1 MAARFRQPLMP
12 WQQMVAD
19 VGGEIDPETG
29 IPAYREVVVTVPRQ
43 NGKTTLVLGWECQR
57 AVGWEHLGPQRISY
71 SAQTGA
77 DARKKLVQDQKPIL
91 EPHKRALGIKRFY
104 EAIGAEG
111 VVWHNGSRL
120 VLLNNTEAAG
130 HGASVDLGVKDEM
143 FADYDDRRDQ
153 ALIPAMATKAF
164 GQVLTCSTMGTEDSI
179 PWNALVDRGR
189 LAVDSGAR
197 TGVAYFEW
205 SATDDDDP
213 DDPETWWGCMP
224 ALGHTITI
232 PVVAHAR
239 STMKDGEF
247 RRAFLNR
254 KTKADDRML
263 PVAEWN
269 AICSPNVA
277 PEGRPTFSLDVN
289 PERSAGS
296 IAAASVGVAELV
308 EYRLTT
314 SWLVPRAVELSA
326 KWGQPTWVVDSTG
339 PAASFIP
346 DMERAGLQVHPA
358 TPKELIA
365 ACGQFFDG
373 VIERRL
379 RLRQHQRFD
388 EAAAGAAKRSIGDAW
403 AWTRKSAAADICPL
417 VAATLALWG
426 ADAPHIGGAAPE
438 PFMIVT

>member
-1 MAARFRQPLMP
+1 MP

-19 VGGEIDPETG
+19 IGGELDPETG
-29 IPAYREVVVTVPRQ
+29 IPAYRDVVVTVPRQ

-57 AVGWEHLGPQRISY
+57 AIGWEHLGPQRISY

-77 DARKKLVQDQKPIL
+77 DARKKLVQDQKPII
-91 EPHKRALGIKRFY
+91 EPHKRALGVRRIY

-111 VVWHNGSRL
+111 VVWLNGSRL

-130 HGASVDLGVKDEM
+130 HGPSVDLGVKDEF

-189 LAVDSGAR
+189 LAVDSDQRSGI
-197 TGVAYFEW
+197 AYFEW
-205 SATDDDDP
+205 SAGDNDDP

-224 ALGHTITI
+224 ALGHTIT
-232 PVVAHAR
+232 PAVVAHAR

-254 KTKADDRML
+254 KTKADDRII
-263 PVAEWN
+263 PIGAWN
-269 AICSPNVA
+269 AICSPDA
-277 PEGRPTFSLDVN
+277 IPQGRPTFSLDVN
-289 PERSAGS
+289 PERSAGA
-296 IAAASVGVAELV
+296 IVGASTGVAELV
-308 EYRLTT
+308 DFRLTT
-314 SWLVPRAVELSA
+314 GWLVARAVEMSA
-326 KWGQPTWVVDSTG
+326 KWGSPTWVVDSTG

-346 DMERAGLQVHPA
+346 DMQRAGLNVHPA
-358 TPKELIA
+358 TPRELVD
-365 ACGQFFDG
+365 ACGQFYDG
-373 VIERRL
+373 VIEQRL
-379 RLRQHQRFD
+379 RIRYHQRFE

-403 AWTRKSAAADICPL
+403 AWTRKSAAADISPL

-426 ADAPHIGGAAPE
+426 ASTLSQEEAVP
-438 PFMIVT
+438 MVSWR

>member
-1 MAARFRQPLMP
+1 MP

-19 VGGEIDPETG
+19 VGGELDPETG
-29 IPAYREVVVTVPRQ
+29 IPAYRNVVVTVPRQ
-43 NGKTTLVLGWECQR
+43 NGKTTLVLAWECQR
-57 AVGWEHLGPQRISY
+57 AIGWEHLGPQRISY

-77 DARKKLVQDQKPIL
+77 DARKKLIQDQKPIIEL
-91 EPHKRALGIKRFY
+91 HKKVLGIKRIY
-104 EAIGAEG
+104 EAIGSEG
-111 VVWHNGSRL
+111 ILWHNGSRL
-120 VLLNNTEAAG
+120 VLLNNTEAGG
-130 HGASVDLGVKDEM
+130 HGPSVDLGVKDER

-153 ALIPAMATKAF
+153 ALTPAMATRAF
-164 GQVLTCSTMGTEDSI
+164 GQQLDLSTMGTEDSI
-179 PWNALVDRGR
+179 PWNALVERGR
-189 LAVDSGAR
+189 LAVDSGQR
-197 TGVAYFEW
+197 TGIAYFEW
-205 SATDDDDP
+205 SAGDDDDP

-224 ALGHTITI
+224 ALGYTIT
-232 PVVAHAR
+232 PAVVAHAR
-239 STMKDGEF
+239 STGMKDGEF

-269 AICSPNVA
+269 AICNSTAA
-277 PEGRPTFSLDVN
+277 PVGKPTFSFDVN
-289 PERSAGS
+289 PERSAGA

-326 KWGQPTWVVDSTG
+326 KWGQPSWVVDSTG

-346 DMERAGLQVHPA
+346 DMEKAGLTVHQA

-365 ACGQFFDG
+365 ACGQFYDG

-403 AWTRKSAAADICPL
+403 AWTRKSAAADISPL

-426 ADAPHIGGAAPE
+426 ADAPHVGGTAPE